1 MAHGLFQITIFGK
14 RRDLTYLVGGLVII
28 VSMGL
33 VIWTA
38 LTMPMQ

>member
-1 MAHGLFQITIFGK
+1 MADRLFEITIFGRK
-14 RRDLTYLVGGLVII
+14 RDLSYLVGALVII